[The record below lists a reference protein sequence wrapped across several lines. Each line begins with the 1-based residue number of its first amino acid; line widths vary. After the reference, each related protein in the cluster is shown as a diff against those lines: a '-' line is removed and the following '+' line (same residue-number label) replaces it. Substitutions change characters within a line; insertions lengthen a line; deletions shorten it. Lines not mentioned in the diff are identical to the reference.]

1 MCVIITYP
9 VRYFKNNWFADLFAD
24 DARREAE
31 RRIQHEELYYT
42 PRVSL
47 TAEEFGDMDE
57 AQEDLNEELN
67 LPKLEQQNVLIND
80 AIITKNWKG
89 KKYFLK
95 CFMTE
100 KGYSVI
106 LNTCDVMHNKF
117 VQESRKIDG
126 VHFYFYDKCK
136 CPKNKINKIKKD
148 IDDLNKGE
156 VVEEV
161 AEVVAT
167 KPELPAVAPIVPA
180 VPAIEKVSEEVVK
193 TPKKIKIVK
202 KKEIKEKIEPKPV
215 VVQEES
221 ADVKKLKEYEAL
233 YKNKL
238 TKKAKEN
245 AEYINLKYKSIPPK
259 SHFIKDMPLK
269 EGRKYLS
276 TADRPMNGTIKRY
289 IDMIYPEQ
297 KYSNKMEE
305 MIDKIRLLGLLMRN
319 IEKERAKMAQMP
331 AVPATPA
338 IVPAI
343 VKEEIKVEPKK
354 IKIFKKKE
362 IKKEIPQVVPSKA
375 IVFADLYKYFQDYMK
390 KRKEGVKESTED
402 KKIKKQKI
410 ADFRIYISNLR
421 DEKNATKN
429 IFNKKDL
436 EKQIKGYQELLNA
449 LTNRNPKLED

>member
-9 VRYFKNNWFADLFAD
+9 VRYFKNNWFADLFEG

-31 RRIQHEELYYT
+31 RRIQYEELYYT

-57 AQEDLNEELN
+57 AQEEINEDLN
-67 LPKLEQQNVLIND
+67 LPKLDQQNVLLND

-95 CFMTE
+95 CFMIPE
-100 KGYSVI
+100 KGYGVI
-106 LNTCDVMHNKF
+106 LNICDVMRNKF
-117 VQESRKIDG
+117 VEESRKIDG
-126 VHFYFYDKCK
+126 VNFYFYDKCK

-148 IDDLNKGE
+148 IEDLNSEE
-156 VVEEV
+156 VV
-161 AEVVAT
+161 AEVVADV
-167 KPELPAVAPIVPA
+167 PAVAPIVPT
-180 VPAIEKVSEEVVK
+180 VPAEVIKEVVK

-202 KKEIKEKIEPKPV
+202 KKEVKEKIEPKPAVAV
-215 VVQEES
+215 VEES
-221 ADVKKLKEYEAL
+221 GDLKKLKEYETL

-245 AEYINLKYKSIPPK
+245 TEYINLKYKSIPPK
-259 SHFIKDMPLK
+259 SHFIKDIPLK

-297 KYSNKMEE
+297 KYANKMEE
-305 MIDKIRLLGLLMRN
+305 MIDKIRLLGLLMKN
-319 IEKERAKMAQMP
+319 IEKERAKMPKAPSVAQ
-331 AVPATPA
+331 VPAMAAKPA
-338 IVPAI
+338 IVPAAI
-343 VKEEIKVEPKK
+343 VPAA
-354 IKIFKKKE
+354 KKE
-362 IKKEIPQVVPSKA
+362 IKKQQKEIPQVIPSKA
-375 IVFADLYKYFQDYMK
+375 IMFADLYKYFQDYMK
-390 KRKEGVKESTED
+390 KWKQGVKETPQD

-410 ADFRIYISNLR
+410 DDFRIYIRNLR
-421 DEKNATKN
+421 NEKNATKN

-449 LTNRNPKLED
+449 LSNRNPKLED